1 MVSETPAK
9 IMGIF
14 DRKGS
19 IEEGKDADIMMF
31 DDDIDLT
38 YVMQMGNEVTNV
50 L

>member
-1 MVSETPAK
+1 MTKS
-9 IMGIF
+9 G
-14 DRKGS
+14 
-19 IEEGKDADIMMF
+19 GKDADIMMF